1 MIELRRGGKKIDVPL
16 PGSENFENRVM
27 GQSEK
32 FAHFFQDGWKPHLAQ
47 TLMHSSS
54 ARWAVCGAGRR
65 GGKTLSAAWE
75 VSEWVHPEF
84 GLDALKA
91 RGVDTEKITAEKRLI
106 EIAVVIPEFA
116 AHPQA
121 KDELL
126 RILRA
131 REIDHE
137 WKVSEKIIHFPK
149 DDPKKCYARVHF
161 KSAVGESARLRGQSF
176 AGTWWDEP
184 AFIPSQEA
192 WVTFFPSLN
201 DLNACGIFT
210 TSPGQAENHWWFF
223 DAFIDPEKTDE
234 NVEYIEWIT
243 ADNPA
248 ITSEQIEYAERLM
261 HPLDF
266 RREYLAKWER
276 GAGGLLDTKALRFY
290 EPEELERDKNGLPSS
305 ERYTLYAG
313 IDPAISEKESADYTS
328 AWVMAKD
335 EKTGIGYLV
344 SIFRDKLRFH
354 EQLELVQS
362 IQAEWNP
369 MYIGIEA
376 WAYQQALVDA
386 SMRLPNFPRVLD
398 IKTPGKKEDRLRTL
412 EPVARHGRIRFP
424 AELKEDMQFK
434 AFLSEWAEFPTGKHD
449 DTLDSLDITVRV
461 AGIFTPSMI
470 EEEDKSQKPFNPRQV
485 KVVENWD
492 NEILGDEEWEYTDDH
507 FGSFF

>member
-1 MIELRRGGKKIDVPL
+1 VIELRRGGRQQSVPV
-16 PGSENFENRVM
+16 PGTTEFEERVM
-27 GQSEK
+27 SQSEK
-32 FAHFFQDGWKPHLAQ
+32 LAHFFQDGWKPHLAQ
-47 TLMHSSS
+47 TMMHTSP

-65 GGKTLSAAWE
+65 GGKTIGAAWE
-75 VSEWVHPEF
+75 VSEWVHPDY
-84 GLDALKA
+84 GLQALTS
-91 RGVDTEKITAEKRLI
+91 RGVDTKKIIDEKRLI
-106 EIAVVIPEFA
+106 DVAVIVPEFA

-126 RILRA
+126 HVLRV
-131 REIDHE
+131 REIPHE
-137 WKVSEKIIHFPK
+137 WKVSEKVIHLPSS
-149 DDPKKCYARVHF
+149 DPNRCYARIHF

-184 AFIPSQEA
+184 AFIPSNEG

-210 TSPGQAENHWWFF
+210 TSPGQSENHWWFY
-223 DAFIDPEKTDE
+223 DAFIDPETADE

-248 ITSEQIEYAERLM
+248 ITPEQIEYAERLM

-266 RREYLAKWER
+266 RREYLARWER
-276 GAGGLLDTKALRFY
+276 GSGGVLDTKALRFY
-290 EPEELERDKNGLPSS
+290 EPAEIERDKNGLPSS
-305 ERYTLYAG
+305 DRYTLYAS

-328 AWVMAKD
+328 GWVMAKD

-344 SIFRDKLRFH
+344 ALYRDRLRFH
-354 EQLELVQS
+354 EQLELVQA
-362 IQAEWNP
+362 IHAEWNP

-386 SMRLPNFPRVLD
+386 SMRLPGFPRVLD

-424 AELKEDMQFK
+424 AELREDISFR
-434 AFLSEWAEFPTGKHD
+434 AFLAEWAEFPNGKHD
-449 DTLDSLDITVRV
+449 DTLDALDIAVRV

-470 EEEDKSQKPFNPRQV
+470 DEDKKPETFNPRQV
-485 KVVENWD
+485 RIAEKWD
-492 NEILGDEEWEYTDDH
+492 FQFDDDEDWNYTDDH
-507 FGSFF
+507 MGSFF